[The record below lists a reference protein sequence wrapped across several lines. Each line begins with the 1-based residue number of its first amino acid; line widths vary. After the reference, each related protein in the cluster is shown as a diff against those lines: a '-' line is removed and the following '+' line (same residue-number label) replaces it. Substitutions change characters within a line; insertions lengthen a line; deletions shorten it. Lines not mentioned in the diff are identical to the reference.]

1 MGIFLN
7 REARMD
13 SFGSAPRIDATFL
26 PANYA
31 SRGLAAEFYLD
42 GRLRRF
48 GKRHRGDWTGWV
60 LELSPGLLGTA
71 RHLTA
76 QGEQSSEVWA
86 DGRAELF
93 GPDGEGQAS
102 WMDWEDWVSSWI
114 GRITGAARPASPA
127 TTASATPG
135 CCSFK
140 GGPALP

>member
-1 MGIFLN
+1 
-7 REARMD
+7 MD
-13 SFGSAPRIDATFL
+13 SFSSAPRIDASFL
-26 PANYA
+26 PVDY
-31 SRGLAAEFYLD
+31 STRGLAAEFYRD

-48 GKRHRGDWTGWV
+48 GQRQRGDWMGWV

-93 GPDGEGQAS
+93 GPDGEGQAT

-114 GRITGAARPASPA
+114 GRIVGASRPRPVPQSWWRRLIRAL
-127 TTASATPG
+127 
-135 CCSFK
+135 
-140 GGPALP
+140 GPSRMSR